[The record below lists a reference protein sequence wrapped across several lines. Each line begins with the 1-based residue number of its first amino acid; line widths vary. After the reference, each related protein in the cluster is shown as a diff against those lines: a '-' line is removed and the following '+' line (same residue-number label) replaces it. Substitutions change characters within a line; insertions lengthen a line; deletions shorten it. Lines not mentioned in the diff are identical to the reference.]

1 MTCRQQNG
9 ALPSSQ
15 TLRLIRFQDASPT
28 LSAESEFLPAPQ
40 TPVHN
45 KDYTNKPHSGNGSAK
60 LIAPTSGFQDAAL
73 YSLFPNSSDGQ
84 TSATGTATGA
94 PVDTSSSSSSSSN
107 TGAIAGG
114 VIGGLAGIAL
124 LGAGLFFLRRRRRQ
138 QPAPAYTAGDP
149 AIEAGSQS
157 LYEKDGTLKVNHEL
171 QGDAAFRE
179 DNLPLAEMPGGIST
193 HPPLELPGESAPQ
206 REPGASK

>member
-1 MTCRQQNG
+1 MSC
-9 ALPSSQ
+9 
-15 TLRLIRFQDASPT
+15 
-28 LSAESEFLPAPQ
+28 FLHTQ

-45 KDYTNKPHSGNGSAK
+45 KDYTNKLHSVNGSAT

-84 TSATGTATGA
+84 TTATGTATGA
-94 PVDTSSSSSSSSN
+94 PVDPSSPPSSPSSSN

-124 LGAGLFFLRRRRRQ
+124 IGAGIFFLRRRRHQ

-149 AIEAGSQS
+149 TVEAGSSS

-179 DNLPLAEMPGGIST
+179 GNVPLAEMSGGIST
-193 HPPLELPGESAPQ
+193 FPPLELPGESAPQ
-206 REPGASK
+206 R